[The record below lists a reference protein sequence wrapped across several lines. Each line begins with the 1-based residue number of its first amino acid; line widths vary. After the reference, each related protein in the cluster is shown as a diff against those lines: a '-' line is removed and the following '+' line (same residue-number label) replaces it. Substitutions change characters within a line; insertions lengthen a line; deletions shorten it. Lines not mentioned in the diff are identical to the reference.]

1 MCERERELD
10 GRCVCV
16 REFMDFTPSRKLSLP
31 KITSALCYNP
41 VKKRVMVTPTSA
53 EKEREREREKEST

>member
-1 MCERERELD
+1 MGD
-10 GRCVCV
+10 VCVCV

-41 VKKRVMVTPTSA
+41 VKKGDVTNICGEERVYVW
-53 EKEREREREKEST
+53 ESECVSE